1 MFMSRETTLPLEH
14 VRRSH
19 KGNRYAASAWSGR
32 CIVYTPSKSN
42 LSRLQELDKLNDG
55 EDMLLLRGHAGAVTH
70 ACWSPDDEFIA
81 TCSVDHTVRL
91 WNSKT
96 GKQLLILLGHTEIIR
111 SVEWSPDGKFLASGG
126 DDATLRVWN
135 VGKWMKTQ
143 NPADIYITRTFNNR
157 NFRSHSES
165 ILSLAWSPEN
175 KRKLAIGW
183 HDECVQVL
191 NVPNE
196 WKFPTGVNVPGQGH
210 FDLVYR
216 LDENKVNIVK
226 DEKQK
231 NGSMKRVRVSE
242 ATQDCRHVHA
252 MQWSPDGKYL
262 ATAGAGRSLRLWDEK
277 TGVHL
282 YCIENM
288 ASSQVWGLEWNKKKI
303 AVGGESGTVLV
314 FDTVKLTTDRFGGK
328 WDLRKKA
335 VKHYVAKDEAKR
347 RYNLLVGEA
356 NPPDHRNEFKEFRRH
371 MWVDDNGETDDYA
384 IVEPQE

>member
-1 MFMSRETTLPLEH
+1 MPLEH

-42 LSRLQELDKLNDG
+42 LSRLHELDKLQDG

-96 GKQLLILLGHTEIIR
+96 GKQLLIILGHTDILR
-111 SVEWSPDGKFLASGG
+111 SVEWSPDGRFLASGG

-143 NPADIYITRTFNNR
+143 NPADVSITCVFNNR
-157 NFRSHSES
+157 NLGNYTES
-165 ILSLAWSPEN
+165 ILSLAWSPVN
-175 KRKLAIGW
+175 KRKLAVGW

-191 NVPNE
+191 NVPGQEDGDE
-196 WKFPTGVNVPGQGH
+196 WKFSTRGNVKGLGS
-210 FDLVYR
+210 FDVVYR
-216 LDENKVNIVK
+216 LDEKKVNTVK
-226 DEKQK
+226 NEKQK
-231 NGSMKRVRVSE
+231 NGSVKQVRVRE

-262 ATAGAGRSLRLWDEK
+262 ATAGAGRSLRLWDER
-277 TGVHL
+277 TGIHL

-288 ASSQVWGLEWNKKKI
+288 TSSQVWGLEWNKQKI

-314 FDTVKLTTDRFGGK
+314 LDIAKLATDKFGGK
-328 WDLRKKA
+328 WDLCKRA
-335 VKHYVAKDEAKR
+335 VKHFVAKEEAKR
-347 RYNLLVGEA
+347 RYNLLIGKVQ
-356 NPPDHRNEFKEFRRH
+356 PPDHHNEFKEFRRH